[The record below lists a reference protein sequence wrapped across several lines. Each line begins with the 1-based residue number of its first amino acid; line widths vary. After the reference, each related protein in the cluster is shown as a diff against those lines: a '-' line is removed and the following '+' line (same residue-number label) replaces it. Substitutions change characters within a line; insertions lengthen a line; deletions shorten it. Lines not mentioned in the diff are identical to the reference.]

1 MSSVNKGRRRVIF
14 SIAAPGAVEVG
25 VGGSFND
32 WNASRHPLKKK
43 PGGFWEKIVMLT
55 PGRYEYKYMVD
66 GSWCLDP
73 SNPRVCDNFF
83 GTGNSVIEI
92 NPATADPRSRKP

>member
-1 MSSVNKGRRRVIF
+1 MSSVNKGRRRVVF
-14 SIAAPGAVEVG
+14 RIAAPGAVEVG

-32 WNASRHPLKKK
+32 WNAGRHPLKKK
-43 PGGFWEKIVMLT
+43 PGGFWEKIVMLP

-66 GSWCLDP
+66 GRWCLDP
-73 SNPRVCDNFF
+73 SNSKVCDNIF

-92 NPATADPRSRKP
+92 SPMASNSGSRKP